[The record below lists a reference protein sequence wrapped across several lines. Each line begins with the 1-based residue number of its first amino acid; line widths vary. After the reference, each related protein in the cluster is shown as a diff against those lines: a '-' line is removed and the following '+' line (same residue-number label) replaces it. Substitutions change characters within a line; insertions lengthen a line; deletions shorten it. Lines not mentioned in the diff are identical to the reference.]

1 MNRPIKHLLLQ
12 LWTYLITLFA
22 LILPAETKAGETRG
36 IYMLRLDDEIGSST
50 WRYTSQTLEEAKR
63 QNAELLIVHLNT
75 YGGSVVHADSIRTAL
90 LNFPHPTVAF
100 VDNNA
105 ASAGALIALACDSVF
120 MRSGATM
127 GAVTVVNGTDGAAMP
142 DKYQSYMRAMMRA
155 TAEKHGKILN
165 PDSTTVW
172 RRNPLIAE
180 AMVDPRVSVDG
191 LIDSTRVLTFTAD
204 EAVKWNYADGK
215 AESVDE
221 IMQKLGYTTPDSYVI
236 SEYHPTW
243 LDHFIGFLTNPAVQA
258 VLIML
263 IIGGIYMELHSPG
276 VGFPSAAAII
286 AAILYFLPLY
296 ISGIASSWI
305 ILLFVLGIMLII
317 LEIFVVPGFGITGIA
332 GISCVCAAVILGL
345 IEHYTFSLSHMN
357 ADAVW
362 SSMIIFLVGTG
373 LAIMAIWYLTS
384 SYGPKWVRR
393 HTELM
398 LTQQVKEGYIGVDM
412 TPVGYI
418 GLDGTAVTD
427 MRPAGKVEING
438 EVLDAVAVRGFIHAG
453 ARVKVMKYENA
464 QIYVAEV

>member
-12 LWTYLITLFA
+12 LWTCLISFFA
-22 LILPAETKAGETRG
+22 LLIPSETKAGEARDV
-36 IYMLRLDDEIGSST
+36 YMLRLDDEIGSST
-50 WRYTSQTLEEAKR
+50 WRYTSQALEEAKR

-90 LNFPHPTVAF
+90 LNFPRPTVAF

>member
-22 LILPAETKAGETRG
+22 LILPAETKAGEVRG

-50 WRYTSQTLEEAKR
+50 WRYTSQALEEAKR

-90 LNFPHPTVAF
+90 LNFPRPTVAF